1 MFDLIKLDFNGTI
14 QLDVTW
20 FAFLV
25 FYKPLRVVVSVLQF
39 IRTLEVFKG
48 IAVNSICMKT
58 YKFRVSIFIV
68 AWIWS

>member
-1 MFDLIKLDFNGTI
+1 MFDLMKLDFNGTI

-20 FAFLV
+20 LTFLV
-25 FYKPLRVVVSVLQF
+25 FYKPLRVPVSVLQF
-39 IRTLEVFKG
+39 IRTLY
-48 IAVNSICMKT
+48 SICMKT

>member
-20 FAFLV
+20 FTFLV

-39 IRTLEVFKG
+39 IRT
-48 IAVNSICMKT
+48 
-58 YKFRVSIFIV
+58 
-68 AWIWS
+68 

>member
-20 FAFLV
+20 LTFLV
-25 FYKPLRVVVSVLQF
+25 FYKPLRVPVSVLRF
-39 IRTLEVFKG
+39 IRTFKG
-48 IAVNSICMKT
+48 ITVNSICMKT

>member
-20 FAFLV
+20 LTFLV
-25 FYKPLRVVVSVLQF
+25 FYKPLRVPVSVLQF
-39 IRTLEVFKG
+39 IRTLY
-48 IAVNSICMKT
+48 SICMKT